1 MKKKTLLQSVL
12 VALVCGLIFYIL
24 GEPCREFFKVSET
37 TEVRVVAPLPL
48 LFSIAFGLP
57 GALGCAFANVIADAS
72 QGFPATIFVPGFFS
86 QVAYG
91 YLPALLWNFL
101 RRNAK
106 NKFKLDRVYKV
117 VQFLLMVLFDSV
129 FISWLVYLN
138 VALNG
143 LPVSVDLW
151 LNVFFN
157 QLITMVV
164 IGIPFMVGCSLRY
177 QYYLR
182 KKDSNAPRTIFSFS
196 LNEKFLLFFLLASIV
211 LGIAVG
217 GANYQILLYKHHLDP
232 LHLWNY
238 VYYASGVAL
247 NIALWTS
254 LAFLYYMERTVAQ
267 PVENM
272 SAIAKVFGEETEI
285 EAKIAS
291 IVSRCQKYV
300 YFTSE
305 IGDLARAFKEMSGEL
320 DSYVKNLTT
329 VASEQQ
335 KTHTELSIAT
345 AIQVSSLP
353 KLEMYNRL
361 DLFAMMDPALEVG
374 GDFYDFFR
382 IDEDHIALLVADVS
396 GKGVPAA
403 LFMMASKIILRHN
416 LKQGLSP
423 AEALQ
428 RTNEELCENNPVD
441 MFVSCLCGVLD
452 LKTGVLKFANAGHE
466 RPALMRNG
474 GEFYLPQIK
483 SCFVLGGM
491 AGMKYQDF
499 EVPLA
504 PGDIMFTYTDGVPEA
519 MNESNEEF
527 GNERMLAAL
536 NANRKENME
545 TLCKNVR
552 EIVKTHAGAA
562 AQFDDIT
569 MLAFCYKGA

>member
-1 MKKKTLLQSVL
+1 MKKRTLLQSVL
-12 VALVCGLIFYIL
+12 VALVCGLVFYIL

-37 TEVRVVAPLPL
+37 TEVRIVAPLPF
-48 LFSIAFGLP
+48 LFSIVFGLP
-57 GALGCAFANVIADAS
+57 GALGCAFANVVADAS
-72 QGFPATIFVPGFFS
+72 QGFPATIFIPGFFS

-91 YLPALLWNFL
+91 YLPALLWNYL
-101 RRNAK
+101 RRDTK

-117 VQFLLMVLFDSV
+117 VQFLLIVIFDSA

-164 IGIPFMVGCSLRY
+164 VGIPFMVVCSLRY
-177 QYYLR
+177 QHYLR
-182 KKDSNAPRTIFSFS
+182 KMDGKMPRTMFSFS

-217 GANYQILLYKHHLDP
+217 GANYQILLYKHHLDS

-238 VYYASGVAL
+238 VYYAVGIAL
-247 NIALWTS
+247 NIALWAS
-254 LAFLYYMERTVAQ
+254 LSFLYYMERTVAQ
-267 PVENM
+267 PVETM

-291 IVSRCQKYV
+291 IVSKCQKYV

-305 IGDLARAFKEMSGEL
+305 IGDLARAFKGMSSEL
-320 DSYVKNLTT
+320 DSYVRNLTT
-329 VASEQQ
+329 VAAEHE
-335 KTHTELSIAT
+335 KNHTELTIAT

-353 KLEMYNRL
+353 KLEAFTRL
-361 DLFAMMDPALEVG
+361 ELYAMMDPALEVG
-374 GDFYDFFR
+374 GDFYDFFK
-382 IDEDHIALLVADVS
+382 IDDDHIALLVADVS

-403 LFMMASKIILRHN
+403 LFMMVSKIILRHN
-416 LKQGLSP
+416 LKLGLSP

-428 RTNEELCENNPVD
+428 RTNEELSKNNPIE

-466 RPALMRNG
+466 RPALMRKG

-491 AGMKYQDF
+491 PGMKYQDF

-519 MNESNEEF
+519 MNENNEEF

-536 NANRKENME
+536 NANKNESMEN
-545 TLCKNVR
+545 LCKNVR
-552 EIVKTHAGAA
+552 EMVRAHAGSA